1 MKRLLLAAT
10 LVLSS
15 AAWAD
20 VPPPGGCDCSSA
32 SAADVPLALLGGLA
46 LWAAR
51 RK

>member
-1 MKRLLLAAT
+1 MKRLLFAAS

-20 VPPPGGCDCSSA
+20 VAPGGGCDCNAA
-32 SAADVPLALLGGLA
+32 SGVPLALLGVFA

>member
-10 LVLSS
+10 LLLSS

-20 VPPPGGCDCSSA
+20 VAPGGGCDCNSA
-32 SAADVPLALLGGLA
+32 SGVPLALLAGLA